1 MFIFAYHKETCS
13 DEVFDVILGKLGEQ
27 PAQGQCHHTA
37 ATTNSSPLNPLLHR
51 RRQQHLHPDPYRRV
65 HCPP

>member
-37 ATTNSSPLNPLLHR
+37 ATANSSPLNPLL
-51 RRQQHLHPDPYRRV
+51 LAP
-65 HCPP
+65 